1 MVGRKF
7 GTAALAMLACA
18 GLALAQEQQ
27 RAPSP
32 PGTASTMVGGT
43 WSAPDK
49 DGERRYEGGKWIEV
63 IYSRPMLRGRTD
75 IFGKGADYGK
85 TVNARRCRSGAPART
100 PTTKLKTEVPL
111 EIGGKK
117 LAPGEY
123 DLFVDLKEGAWTL
136 IVSTQPT
143 QEKYDANDKTK
154 IWGSYGYDTK
164 FDVVRVPMKMVTPQV
179 SVEQFTI
186 GFVDMTNA
194 GGKLAMVWEKT
205 GGVVPFTVGEV
216 DRPTGTTDEDCR
228 SRESLVL
235 DRRPSRLV
243 LS

>member
-1 MVGRKF
+1 MVGRKL
-7 GTAALAMLACA
+7 GTAALAILACA
-18 GLALAQEQQ
+18 GLALAQEQR

-49 DGERRYEGGKWIEV
+49 EGERRYEGGKWIEV

-85 TVNARRCRSGAPART
+85 MVNAGAPVWRAGANAS
-100 PTTKLKTEVPL
+100 TKLKTEVPL

-123 DLFVDLKEGAWTL
+123 DLFVELKEGAWTL

-154 IWGSYGYDTK
+154 IWGSYGYDPK
-164 FDVVRVPMKMVTPQV
+164 FDVVRVPMKMITPQV

-186 GFVDMTNA
+186 GFADMTNA

-205 GGVVPFTVGEV
+205 GGVVPFTIGK
-216 DRPTGTTDEDCR
+216 
-228 SRESLVL
+228 
-235 DRRPSRLV
+235 
-243 LS
+243 

>member
-18 GLALAQEQQ
+18 GLALAQEQR

-85 TVNARRCRSGAPART
+85 TVNSGAPVWRAGANAA
-100 PTTKLKTEVPL
+100 TKLKTDVPL

-143 QEKYDANDKTK
+143 QDKYDANDKTK
-154 IWGSYGYDTK
+154 IWGSYGYDPK
-164 FDVVRVPMKMVTPQV
+164 FDVARVPMKMITPQV
-179 SVEQFTI
+179 SVDQFTI
-186 GFVDMTNA
+186 AFVDMTDN

-205 GGVVPFTVGEV
+205 GAVVPFSVAK
-216 DRPTGTTDEDCR
+216 
-228 SRESLVL
+228 
-235 DRRPSRLV
+235 
-243 LS
+243 